1 MLGDTMQ
8 IVIYF
13 TIFISKVIENSLAT
27 LRLIIVANGKKLLG
41 AFLQFAIALV
51 WVIVTGMVVVN
62 LTKDPLKII
71 FFALGSFVGSYCGSL
86 IEEKLA
92 MGDSMLIGITK
103 KDNEDILTSAIRDL
117 GFAVTVLEGNGFKQT
132 SSVLMIFVPRKKR
145 NTVTRMIKN
154 IDHKSMIVT
163 EKIGIVHGGYTKK

>member
-1 MLGDTMQ
+1 MQ

-27 LRLIIVANGKKLLG
+27 LRLIVVANGKKVLG

-51 WVIVTGMVVVN
+51 WIVVTGMVVVN
-62 LTKDPLKII
+62 LTKDPLKIV

-103 KDNEDILTSAIRDL
+103 KDNEDILTSAIRDE
-117 GFAVTVLEGNGFKQT
+117 GYAVTVLEGNGLEQT
-132 SSVLMIFVPRKKR
+132 SSVLMIVVPRKKR
-145 NTVTRMIKN
+145 NTVVRMIKN

>member
-1 MLGDTMQ
+1 MQ

-27 LRLIIVANGKKLLG
+27 LRLIVVANGKKLLG

>member
-27 LRLIIVANGKKLLG
+27 LRLIVVANGKKLLG

>member
-1 MLGDTMQ
+1 MQ

-27 LRLIIVANGKKLLG
+27 LRLIVVANGKKLLG

-51 WVIVTGMVVVN
+51 WIVVTGMVVIN
-62 LTKDPLKII
+62 LTKDPLKIV

>member
-1 MLGDTMQ
+1 MQ

-27 LRLIIVANGKKLLG
+27 LRLIVVANGKKLLG

-51 WVIVTGMVVVN
+51 WIVVTGMVVVN
-62 LTKDPLKII
+62 LTKDPLKIV

-103 KDNEDILTSAIRDL
+103 KDNEDILTSAIRDE
-117 GFAVTVLEGNGFKQT
+117 GYAATVLEGNGLEQT
-132 SSVLMIFVPRKKR
+132 SSVLMIVVPRKKR
-145 NTVTRMIKN
+145 NTVVRMIKN

>member
-1 MLGDTMQ
+1 MQ

-27 LRLIIVANGKKLLG
+27 LRLIVVANGKKLLG

-145 NTVTRMIKN
+145 NTVTRMIKI

-163 EKIGIVHGGYTKK
+163 EKLGIVHGGYTKK

>member
-1 MLGDTMQ
+1 MQ

-27 LRLIIVANGKKLLG
+27 LRLIVVANGKKLLG

-51 WVIVTGMVVVN
+51 WIVVTGMVVIN
-62 LTKDPLKII
+62 LTKDPLKIV

-103 KDNEDILTSAIRDL
+103 KDNEDILTSAIRDE
-117 GFAVTVLEGNGFKQT
+117 GYAVTALEGKGLKET
-132 SSVLMIFVPRKKR
+132 SSVLIIFMPRKKK
-145 NTVTRMIKN
+145 NEVAHMIKN
-154 IDHKSMIVT
+154 LDHKSLIVT
-163 EKIGIVHGGYTKK
+163 EKIGILHGENKKK

>member
-27 LRLIIVANGKKLLG
+27 LRLIVVANGKKLLG

-117 GFAVTVLEGNGFKQT
+117 GYAVTVLEGNGFKQT

>member
-1 MLGDTMQ
+1 MQ